1 MLRREKERL
10 HEDEKRKQN
19 IRNGRLESRKKIE
32 IMTKERKNYE
42 SVMSSK
48 NNEQRIQ
55 DFRYTNNIKFNIEK
69 SEFSKT
75 MDGWAGAGFS

>member
-1 MLRREKERL
+1 MLKREKERL

-32 IMTKERKNYE
+32 IMSKERKNYE

-55 DFRYTNNIKFNIEK
+55 DFRYTNNIKFNVEK

-75 MDGWAGAGFS
+75 MDNWAVAGFS